1 MTVYPQLETLCLFVG
16 HPRSG
21 HTLVGAM
28 LDAHPDVVIAQK
40 LDVLRLVAGPSSLR
54 AVVGAILASS
64 GDAART
70 GRAAS
75 GYDYEIPG
83 QWQGRHRELRV
94 VGDKSAGHTTRRLA
108 RSEPP
113 LERLRQRTPLRI
125 QLVQVVRNPLDN
137 IATLVRRGSFD
148 SVDHAIGFY
157 DELCAAVAACD
168 APVHHLHLEDLVTQP
183 HQQLRAL
190 AGALGIEPEDEW
202 LDACG
207 ALLWPRVS
215 QTRGGLEWSPEQLA
229 AVERIVGR
237 YPWLHRYREAEAR
250 PCA

>member
-1 MTVYPQLETLCLFVG
+1 
-16 HPRSG
+16 
-21 HTLVGAM
+21 M

-40 LDVLRLVAGPSSLR
+40 LDLLRLVVGRSSPR

-64 GDAART
+64 GAAART
-70 GRAAS
+70 GRSAS
-75 GYDYEIPG
+75 GYDYHVKG

-108 RSEPP
+108 RSDPS
-113 LERLRQRTPLRI
+113 LDLLQRGTSLRI

-148 SVDHAIGFY
+148 SVDHAVAFY
-157 DELCAAVAACD
+157 DELCGAIAAARQSPEPAAV
-168 APVHHLHLEDLVTQP
+168 HLVHLEDLITAP
-183 HQQLRAL
+183 RDELRAL
-190 AGALGIEPEDEW
+190 AMSLGIEPEDDWIE
-202 LDACG
+202 ACG

-215 QTRGGLEWSPEQLA
+215 QTRGRLQWSEQQLR
-229 AVERIVGR
+229 AVAEIVQR
-237 YPWLHRYREAEAR
+237 HPWLHRYQDLEAR

>member
-113 LERLRQRTPLRI
+113 LERL
-125 QLVQVVRNPLDN
+125 
-137 IATLVRRGSFD
+137 
-148 SVDHAIGFY
+148 
-157 DELCAAVAACD
+157 EL
-168 APVHHLHLEDLVTQP
+168 E
-183 HQQLRAL
+183 
-190 AGALGIEPEDEW
+190 LG
-202 LDACG
+202 
-207 ALLWPRVS
+207 V
-215 QTRGGLEWSPEQLA
+215 
-229 AVERIVGR
+229 
-237 YPWLHRYREAEAR
+237 
-250 PCA
+250 